1 MGSRN
6 QEVSIKHSRDSE
18 RVRITRIAI
27 RVDPMFLESF
37 VPLLSHYP
45 SIALKP
51 LKPHISRDQRC
62 CPRAR
67 SRRPL
72 HLIHIHMWRPFS
84 HNSLPNWAVEWVRGE
99 RKSFAR
105 LFNTALHD
113 CLFSELL
120 GLPLTLA
127 WGAIHKRHSPNFR
140 DFEPLH

>member
-51 LKPHISRDQRC
+51 LKPIFLVTIGAAH
-62 CPRAR
+62 A
-67 SRRPL
+67 L
-72 HLIHIHMWRPFS
+72 
-84 HNSLPNWAVEWVRGE
+84 AVVGP
-99 RKSFAR
+99 
-105 LFNTALHD
+105 
-113 CLFSELL
+113 C
-120 GLPLTLA
+120 
-127 WGAIHKRHSPNFR
+127 I
-140 DFEPLH
+140 

>member
-84 HNSLPNWAVEWVRGE
+84 HNSLPNRARVLQNQNPFQE
-99 RKSFAR
+99 RAAGKWCKGR
-105 LFNTALHD
+105 LPRK
-113 CLFSELL
+113 FSRSTRATS
-120 GLPLTLA
+120 GGTR
-127 WGAIHKRHSPNFR
+127 AIADHQPHCQNAGVG
-140 DFEPLH
+140 